1 MSFLFGKKSAD
12 SDDFTD
18 TTLRSIINP
27 AGPEDFK
34 QYEHALYICA
44 QLSRIVYCDT
54 GIMWNVLKHLGR
66 SNDIVNKVISA
77 YDKEFVSKRR
87 VPVTSQA
94 GDGAGRP
101 MESYSLTVAS
111 GNQPHYGTYISTP
124 GDLTLL
130 IIKATQVKANPNSI
144 FKPTDLFIS
153 FKGSSTM
160 ENFKHDL
167 MSQFTPADLATLVK
181 EIGLTTSPGN
191 TVTGA
196 FIRPILMGWKAI
208 IAALEAHAP
217 QPGTRLFLTGHSLG
231 GAYTTLFALILAE
244 AKSQIPVLKNVES
257 IHVVSFGSPTV
268 VGDKARNTFNAH
280 LDSEFLTL
288 DRVVSQKVAARS
300 AATQGLVGG
309 IAGPNDV
316 IPTVPV
322 GFSHP
327 GFRPLATEIGPEA
340 GGRPYSIDNIRKSS
354 GVESTTRYRDPQTW
368 PFEDAM
374 NLGDKAQATQLA
386 DIVKGLTGV
395 TPPTETEEA
404 AAKAAVEKEAAAAA
418 GANEDPSGP
427 PAQGGAL
434 FQPEKTKY
442 EQATKTHIPN
452 FISVQGSVYAYGFA
466 HAEYLGMFFLGAF
479 RLAGMKN
486 PAKTSIAVFK
496 LYDDGVKITYVPM
509 NPSDVPAKEAQAGGR
524 RKTRKGS
531 KGRKVRKVRKLT
543 RRRY

>member
-1 MSFLFGKKSAD
+1 MSFFGFGKSESAS

-66 SNDIVNKVISA
+66 SNDVVNKIISA
-77 YDKEFVSKRR
+77 YDKEFASKRR

-130 IIKATQVKANPNSI
+130 IIKATEVRENPNSI

-244 AKSQIPVLKNVES
+244 ARSQIPVLKNVES
-257 IHVVSFGSPTV
+257 IHVVSFGAPTV

-340 GGRPYSIDNIRKSS
+340 GGRPYSMDNIRKSS
-354 GVESTTRYRDPQTW
+354 GVESTTRYRDAQTW

-374 NLGDKAQATQLA
+374 NLGDRAHAAELA
-386 DIVKGLTGV
+386 EIVKGLTGV
-395 TPPTETEEA
+395 TPPTEVEDA
-404 AAKAAVEKEAAAAA
+404 AAKAALEKEAAAAPA
-418 GANEDPSGP
+418 PAASEPEDPSGP

-496 LYDDGVKITYVPM
+496 LYDDGVKITYVPI
-509 NPSDVPAKEAQAGGR
+509 QAGGR

-531 KGRKVRKVRKLT
+531 KGRKVRKGRKLT